1 ASVVSEKFWT
11 LGDRSYRTYSGIL
24 ENHMA
29 DREECSAF
37 GLIIIGNEI
46 LDARRQDAH
55 FEAAIRI
62 LKARSIAMAYSMI
75 LPDVPEIIDAQLA
88 WAMARP
94 EPFFCCGGIGAT
106 PDDYTRQCVARVAGV
121 PIERHPEG
129 EAILRERLGDR
140 STEQRLRMID
150 FPKGAVLI
158 PNPVNRIPGFRVKNG
173 HFLPGFPEMAHPM
186 MEWVL
191 EAWFEEGQAQ
201 TSAKL
206 LLPDAR
212 EADLVHTMEV
222 FIATNPEL
230 TFSSLPMY
238 LEDRGPVVELG
249 IKGPPAAVEDG
260 LGYLKMLL
268 DTEDVEWE

>member
-1 ASVVSEKFWT
+1 MP
-11 LGDRSYRTYSGIL
+11 
-24 ENHMA
+24 N
-29 DREECSAF
+29 REQCSAF

-55 FEAAIRI
+55 FEAAMRI

-75 LPDVPEIIDAQLA
+75 MPDVPEIIDSQLG
-88 WAMARP
+88 WAMGRP
-94 EPFFCCGGIGAT
+94 EPFFCCGGIGST
-106 PDDYTRQCVARVAGV
+106 PDDYTRECAARVAGV
-121 PIERHPEG
+121 PIERHSEG

-140 STEQRLRMID
+140 CTEQRLRMID

-158 PNPVNRIPGFRVKNG
+158 PNPVNRIPGFRIGNG
-173 HFLPGFPEMAHPM
+173 HFLPGFPEMAQSM

-191 EAWFEEGQAQ
+191 ENWYEEGEECV
-201 TSAKL
+201 SAKL
-206 LLPDAR
+206 LLPGAR
-212 EADLVHTMEV
+212 EADLVPIMEV

-238 LEDRGPVVELG
+238 MEDRGPVVELG
-249 IKGPPAAVEDG
+249 VKGPPDAVEDG

-268 DTEDVEWE
+268 DTEEVEWE

>member
-1 ASVVSEKFWT
+1 MPNRAP
-11 LGDRSYRTYSGIL
+11 
-24 ENHMA
+24 
-29 DREECSAF
+29 CSAF

-55 FEAAIRI
+55 FEAAMRI
-62 LKARSIAMAYSMI
+62 LKARSVAMAYSMI

-106 PDDYTRQCVARVAGV
+106 PDDCTRQCAARVAGA
-121 PIERHPEG
+121 PIERHPDG
-129 EAILRERLGDR
+129 EAILRERLGGR
-140 STEQRLRMID
+140 CTEQRLQMID

-158 PNPVNRIPGFRVKNG
+158 PNPVNRIPGFRVRNG
-173 HFLPGFPEMAHPM
+173 HFLPGFPEMAQPM
-186 MEWVL
+186 MQWVL
-191 EAWFEEGQAQ
+191 ENWFEKGRELVSG
-201 TSAKL
+201 KL
-206 LLPDAR
+206 LLPGAR
-212 EADLVHTMEV
+212 EADLVHIMEL

-249 IKGPPAAVEDG
+249 LKGPPDAVEDG

-268 DTEDVEWE
+268 DTEGVPWE